1 MYTLFTCWFFP
12 LSKTTSIKAHLF
24 FPIYRTIQA
33 LRRLLGM
40 LFSFSA
46 TECTVCN
53 VIKTIYILSRLFV
66 FFMAWHLFVYR
77 LCRNFHS
84 AIVCCVR
91 DVKWTAD
98 ISDECQVI
106 SSRSSWKQ
114 CSFFSHIF
122 TPHFTLMDRA
132 DYIFSLVPTYI
143 FKFLLHSCT
152 FYNCILIQ
160 IIVFLS

>member
-46 TECTVCN
+46 TECTVCH

-98 ISDECQVI
+98 DQWWVPSHFIKIILKTMFIFLPHLHPALYIDGQSWLYLLSGSNIYFQVFT
-106 SSRSSWKQ
+106 
-114 CSFFSHIF
+114 SF
-122 TPHFTLMDRA
+122 M
-132 DYIFSLVPTYI
+132 YIL
-143 FKFLLHSCT
+143 
-152 FYNCILIQ
+152 
-160 IIVFLS
+160 